1 MEPYRPVLTCRN
13 LIIFKVKELVGWY
26 VIRQNIIAMRLQH
39 SWEDKTVEHDIVL
52 SNEVNNTCLW
62 VLPPLLPVAE
72 VLWILFA
79 KLLSV

>member
-1 MEPYRPVLTCRN
+1 MVRYLA
-13 LIIFKVKELVGWY
+13 
-26 VIRQNIIAMRLQH
+26 NIIAMRLQH